1 MKSVVVFREDGEI
14 EYVVENAYHPIM
26 DAHAAALKRN
36 AEVIFLYDGRP
47 QFEPRRPPAMTTY
60 PKPKMIRFSSPNKTW
75 FRKVSKNVQHHLMVV
90 ECELSTTR
98 PPAPRARYCRICS
111 FSSPFKRENR
121 FFCILP
127 GLQDASLGCAI
138 RPCCIV
144 AFRVVNHS
152 YHTTESDLA
161 CDRLRG
167 ALVATCATALVSAAL
182 LSPDALLDLGAGY
195 AIRSFSSAT

>member
-1 MKSVVVFREDGEI
+1 MYVVVMWDVDEL
-14 EYVVENAYHPIM
+14 V
-26 DAHAAALKRN
+26 AAANHIQLHSPLTRKTIEERF
-36 AEVIFLYDGRP
+36 EVYGGVAR
-47 QFEPRRPPAMTTY
+47 
-60 PKPKMIRFSSPNKTW
+60 
-75 FRKVSKNVQHHLMVV
+75 
-90 ECELSTTR
+90 ECLAIHEKIV
-98 PPAPRARYCRICS
+98 AARVWGLEMDITGMNSREVLERLTND
-111 FSSPFKRENR
+111 KRENR